1 MSLLNSANDE
11 SLTPLFDIGTCRR
24 GGAALGT
31 VAAIGDD
38 AEATLWRVEA
48 TLGEDAAGGW
58 LGARDIVVS
67 KGPCPCALTT
77 TFFGSTSAGRTGG
90 ETAVGVST
98 MATREADVAGATING
113 GVTTGL

>member
-1 MSLLNSANDE
+1 VSLLNSANDE
-11 SLTPLFDIGTCRR
+11 RLTPLFDIGTCRR
-24 GGAALGT
+24 GGAALDT
-31 VAAIGDD
+31 VAAIGGV

-48 TLGEDAAGGW
+48 TRGEDAAGGG

-67 KGPCPCALTT
+67 KGACTGAETT
-77 TFFGSTSAGRTGG
+77 AFFGSTSAGRTGG

-98 MATREADVAGATING
+98 MATRGADVAGAIING